1 MTINTLDREFI
12 FVSDGNKVI
21 IFPKKST
28 KTVNMIGWYD
38 MTRSPCNF
46 YCNKLPSKK
55 LRDKL
60 VKLFGFNDII
70 FTNTKPFIGD

>member
-12 FVSDGNKVI
+12 FVSDGNKTI

-38 MTRSPCNF
+38 MTLSPYF

-55 LRDKL
+55 IRDKL
-60 VKLFGFNDII
+60 VKLFGFDEIL
-70 FTNTKPFIGD
+70 FTNDKPFIGD